1 MWDINATP
9 EIFQGYSKE
18 HEIFEGYLMERFQ
31 GYSNEQGAYRGK
43 EGHLSISSLNF
54 SFVLQAGHFRLTLN
68 CEQIENLKFQ
78 LMQKS
83 IFLDAL
89 CTPCQPAVQSSGHSP

>member
-1 MWDINATP
+1 MAERQQPVKARVLRHFPSGISMWDINATP

-18 HEIFEGYLMERFQ
+18 HEIFQGYSMERFQ
-31 GYSNEQGAYRGK
+31 GYSNEQGAYRGI

-68 CEQIENLKFQ
+68 CEKNEILVHVKN
-78 LMQKS
+78 
-83 IFLDAL
+83 I
-89 CTPCQPAVQSSGHSP
+89 